1 MTKKIEEIFNL
12 FPAYKYLTVSHF
24 SGVALHKEKPDCV
37 NSAVFVR
44 PETGKE
50 LGREGFS
57 MKDFPIEE
65 SRHFKSCGDCCYAGQ
80 GNCNCR
86 LYYKYD
92 YDAVVKKE
100 IEKIEKFKELLKQK
114 APNGCKPE
122 KRRTRYD
129 IGHLCPRCRHS
140 LFYKN
145 EDSFYSWYEC
155 EFCHWRE
162 PIIGEVKFVDKE
174 KQND

>member
-37 NSAVFVR
+37 NSSVFVR

-92 YDAVVKKE
+92 YDAVVKKR
-100 IEKIEKFKELLKQK
+100 
-114 APNGCKPE
+114 N
-122 KRRTRYD
+122 
-129 IGHLCPRCRHS
+129 
-140 LFYKN
+140 
-145 EDSFYSWYEC
+145 
-155 EFCHWRE
+155 
-162 PIIGEVKFVDKE
+162 
-174 KQND
+174 